1 MIPRPKKRRK
11 RESNDNDPHPATFIA
26 YLPAA
31 AIQMYTLRDIFRNNV
46 PLWLQLTRNFGFAEV
61 ELAGPG
67 AAG

>member
-1 MIPRPKKRRK
+1 
-11 RESNDNDPHPATFIA
+11 
-26 YLPAA
+26 
-31 AIQMYTLRDIFRNNV
+31 MYTLRDIFRNNV